1 MGPDRTR
8 AEALKSIETKKRPSG
23 EGLGRNLD
31 NTISPIADPAKP
43 SQTKHEQTWFPFRV
57 ATPKCSNEPF
67 KTCS

>member
-31 NTISPIADPAKP
+31 NAILPIAYLLSRVKQNVNKP
-43 SQTKHEQTWFPFRV
+43 HGSELRLTGDV
-57 ATPKCSNEPF
+57 G
-67 KTCS
+67 